1 MATASFS
8 SFDAYRINASAALQ
22 LLAHGQQWREQLLKL
37 QQRRLARDMAV
48 LEDTL
53 ESLRDAHDWND
64 FATAGQTVLRDYTSA
79 STALWQEGVAA
90 ALQGAGTWSDLARDL
105 AQNWHDSLEAFQ
117 PDASTT
123 TALPMRDWMAAFERA
138 VGSAYAVKS
147 GENSGG
153 SSADNEAAGDASAHA
168 GQPAAHAHGEQH
180 GR

>member
-48 LEDTL
+48 LEETL

-147 GENSGG
+147 GENS
-153 SSADNEAAGDASAHA
+153 AVNEAPGDASAHA

>member
-8 SFDAYRINASAALQ
+8 SFDAYRVNASAALQ

-64 FATAGQTVLRDYTSA
+64 FATAGQTVLRDYASA

-117 PDASTT
+117 PDAGTT

-147 GENSGG
+147 GDSKAGT
-153 SSADNEAAGDASAHA
+153 EATGDASTPA
-168 GQPAAHAHGEQH
+168 GQTAAHAHGEQH